1 MPKSNS
7 KKVPKKK
14 SKKIS
19 KKKLKEEEERKRLAE
34 EEERKRLAEEEK
46 RKRLEEE
53 VKIDEK
59 DKIEEEEEE
68 EEYSDDDDE
77 EESELESELES
88 EEELEEES
96 EEEEDNKYNGT
107 TIICLKDGNIFKKI
121 MDLLKEVLDV
131 GILIINEDGISLESL
146 DSSHVSFIQML
157 LNKDD
162 FDIFIFDKKRED
174 DLHLS
179 VSMKSLS
186 NILKCLNNGEQITI
200 SHKEGDNKI
209 LWEFENLDTHS
220 YKNFNLNLI
229 DQDAHDINIPKANYQ
244 CRIKTLSSE
253 FQNLLKNLAHIGD
266 YVKIN
271 VNKSKDRIDF
281 ESAGIDSDALIRMTQ
296 NDYTKLKLGKDFQSS
311 FSIDYLTKYAKSSTF
326 SSKVSIFLKEE
337 SPILLEYK
345 IDNLSGVLKFYIAPK
360 SVE

>member
-1 MPKSNS
+1 
-7 KKVPKKK
+7 
-14 SKKIS
+14 
-19 KKKLKEEEERKRLAE
+19 
-34 EEERKRLAEEEK
+34 
-46 RKRLEEE
+46 
-53 VKIDEK
+53 
-59 DKIEEEEEE
+59 
-68 EEYSDDDDE
+68 
-77 EESELESELES
+77 
-88 EEELEEES
+88 
-96 EEEEDNKYNGT
+96 
-107 TIICLKDGNIFKKI
+107 

-200 SHKEGDNKI
+200 SHKEEDNKI

-266 YVKIN
+266 YVTIN

-281 ESAGIDSDALIRMTQ
+281 QSAGIDSDALIRMTQ
-296 NDYTKLKLGKDFQSS
+296 NDYTKLKLGKDFKSS

>member
-1 MPKSNS
+1 
-7 KKVPKKK
+7 
-14 SKKIS
+14 
-19 KKKLKEEEERKRLAE
+19 
-34 EEERKRLAEEEK
+34 
-46 RKRLEEE
+46 
-53 VKIDEK
+53 
-59 DKIEEEEEE
+59 
-68 EEYSDDDDE
+68 
-77 EESELESELES
+77 
-88 EEELEEES
+88 
-96 EEEEDNKYNGT
+96 
-107 TIICLKDGNIFKKI
+107 
-121 MDLLKEVLDV
+121 
-131 GILIINEDGISLESL
+131 
-146 DSSHVSFIQML
+146 ML

-209 LWEFENLDTHS
+209 LWEFENLDTDS

-271 VNKSKDRIDF
+271 VNKSKNRIDF
-281 ESAGIDSDALIRMTQ
+281 QSAGIDTDALIRMTQ
-296 NDYTKLKLGKDFQSS
+296 NDYTKLKLGKDFKSS

>member
-19 KKKLKEEEERKRLAE
+19 KKKLKEEEERKRLE
-34 EEERKRLAEEEK
+34 EEEEEE

-68 EEYSDDDDE
+68 DEYSDD
-77 EESELESELES
+77 EESEEEELEEES

-96 EEEEDNKYNGT
+96 EEESEEDNKYNGT

-266 YVKIN
+266 YVKID

-281 ESAGIDSDALIRMTQ
+281 KSAGIDTDALIRMTQ
-296 NDYTKLKLGKDFQSS
+296 NDYTKLKLGKDFKSS